1 MKWKKISIL
10 FSTIFLFI
18 IVCFCM
24 QEHDAVNTVRLVA
37 QAEDHI
43 TQSVSLYYDDG
54 VYYAFLP
61 SYADTNSLSIV
72 YNNAYSLYLDGEYYD
87 SDSQFSTFEPNRS
100 YEMIMKNSFHITVCN
115 EKLIIMKAEHIPALS
130 IHLTDGTIENINAD
144 KEISKTGLA
153 TLITE
158 NKTVN
163 YAGSIQSIHG
173 RGNSTWDQAKKS
185 YSLALPEE
193 ADLLGMGAGK
203 EWVLLSN
210 SFDESGLRNKL
221 VYDTAKAIGVTFAV
235 DAEYVDLYIDNVY
248 YGLYLLA
255 KKIYVGNNHVDI
267 TNLEEKT
274 KSINPYPL
282 SFYQSF
288 EEEHNGKMI
297 RGYDIAENPKNITGG
312 YLVQIEHH
320 EEKLAARESLFRTD
334 SLSFSVSSP
343 KYASRQQITYL
354 SDYFNTV
361 ESQLAK
367 GDLSNINVDSFVK
380 YYLIQELF
388 ANKDKSS
395 VFFCKD
401 SDEVDSQVY
410 ACSIWDF
417 DLSIGNGWL
426 VSNVNP
432 SVLYRNTDNWFE
444 YLYDNP
450 IFQSRLKEMYASVIK
465 SDLDTLLYHRLEE
478 YRNTVSSSFAMDK
491 RRWRKANNGYT
502 VSDTDKTDSS
512 TWGRQSQH
520 HFDTLDEHISYISD
534 FMNQRIQFLDSA
546 WIDDVTYCFVSFSTP
561 ENTDYFTVREGDV
574 LTEEPI
580 PSYDNNDD
588 RFIGWYDADG
598 KEYVPN
604 QTVTRSVNYNA
615 KWEEYGDSGSKATAL
630 LSLIERIKANPLH
643 ESVLLSGGLIIMV
656 CAILYFVITD
666 IRKAKKRRYDDGREP

>member
-185 YSLALPEE
+185 YSLALPVE

-388 ANKDKSS
+388 ANKDKNS

-491 RRWRKANNGYT
+491 RRWRKVNNGYT

-520 HFDTLDEHISYISD
+520 HF
-534 FMNQRIQFLDSA
+534 
-546 WIDDVTYCFVSFSTP
+546 
-561 ENTDYFTVREGDV
+561 ENVR
-574 LTEEPI
+574 
-580 PSYDNNDD
+580 
-588 RFIGWYDADG
+588 
-598 KEYVPN
+598 
-604 QTVTRSVNYNA
+604 
-615 KWEEYGDSGSKATAL
+615 
-630 LSLIERIKANPLH
+630 
-643 ESVLLSGGLIIMV
+643 
-656 CAILYFVITD
+656 
-666 IRKAKKRRYDDGREP
+666 

>member
-1 MKWKKISIL
+1 M
-10 FSTIFLFI
+10 
-18 IVCFCM
+18 
-24 QEHDAVNTVRLVA
+24 
-37 QAEDHI
+37 
-43 TQSVSLYYDDG
+43 
-54 VYYAFLP
+54 
-61 SYADTNSLSIV
+61 
-72 YNNAYSLYLDGEYYD
+72 
-87 SDSQFSTFEPNRS
+87 
-100 YEMIMKNSFHITVCN
+100 
-115 EKLIIMKAEHIPALS
+115 
-130 IHLTDGTIENINAD
+130 
-144 KEISKTGLA
+144 
-153 TLITE
+153 
-158 NKTVN
+158 
-163 YAGSIQSIHG
+163 
-173 RGNSTWDQAKKS
+173 
-185 YSLALPEE
+185 
-193 ADLLGMGAGK
+193 
-203 EWVLLSN
+203 
-210 SFDESGLRNKL
+210 
-221 VYDTAKAIGVTFAV
+221 
-235 DAEYVDLYIDNVY
+235 
-248 YGLYLLA
+248 
-255 KKIYVGNNHVDI
+255 
-267 TNLEEKT
+267 
-274 KSINPYPL
+274 
-282 SFYQSF
+282 
-288 EEEHNGKMI
+288 
-297 RGYDIAENPKNITGG
+297 
-312 YLVQIEHH
+312 
-320 EEKLAARESLFRTD
+320 
-334 SLSFSVSSP
+334 
-343 KYASRQQITYL
+343 
-354 SDYFNTV
+354 
-361 ESQLAK
+361 
-367 GDLSNINVDSFVK
+367 K

-388 ANKDKSS
+388 ANKDKNS

-520 HFDTLDEHISYISD
+520 HFETLDEHISYISD

-598 KEYVPN
+598 NEYVPN

>member
-185 YSLALPEE
+185 YSLALPVE

-388 ANKDKSS
+388 ANKDKNS

-598 KEYVPN
+598 NEYVPN

>member
-1 MKWKKISIL
+1 
-10 FSTIFLFI
+10 
-18 IVCFCM
+18 
-24 QEHDAVNTVRLVA
+24 
-37 QAEDHI
+37 
-43 TQSVSLYYDDG
+43 
-54 VYYAFLP
+54 
-61 SYADTNSLSIV
+61 
-72 YNNAYSLYLDGEYYD
+72 
-87 SDSQFSTFEPNRS
+87 
-100 YEMIMKNSFHITVCN
+100 
-115 EKLIIMKAEHIPALS
+115 
-130 IHLTDGTIENINAD
+130 
-144 KEISKTGLA
+144 
-153 TLITE
+153 
-158 NKTVN
+158 
-163 YAGSIQSIHG
+163 
-173 RGNSTWDQAKKS
+173 
-185 YSLALPEE
+185 
-193 ADLLGMGAGK
+193 
-203 EWVLLSN
+203 
-210 SFDESGLRNKL
+210 
-221 VYDTAKAIGVTFAV
+221 
-235 DAEYVDLYIDNVY
+235 
-248 YGLYLLA
+248 
-255 KKIYVGNNHVDI
+255 
-267 TNLEEKT
+267 
-274 KSINPYPL
+274 
-282 SFYQSF
+282 
-288 EEEHNGKMI
+288 MI

-388 ANKDKSS
+388 ANKDKNS